1 MLDMRK
7 SVRISL
13 INERGK
19 KSNICYLLTV
29 DFGFSFCHEISNQA
43 TMDHILN
50 NNQNLEGSK
59 EKYNSKSHKFYR
71 TGTTLGGQE
80 DYKNSNRCEENK
92 KGRKETS

>member
-1 MLDMRK
+1 M
-7 SVRISL
+7 
-13 INERGK
+13 
-19 KSNICYLLTV
+19 

-50 NNQNLEGSK
+50 NYQNLEGSK

-80 DYKNSNRCEENK
+80 DYKKSNWCEENK

>member
-1 MLDMRK
+1 
-7 SVRISL
+7 
-13 INERGK
+13 
-19 KSNICYLLTV
+19 
-29 DFGFSFCHEISNQA
+29 
-43 TMDHILN
+43 MDHILN
-50 NNQNLEGSK
+50 NYQNLEGSK

>member
-43 TMDHILN
+43 TMDRILN
-50 NNQNLEGSK
+50 NYQNLEGSK

>member
-1 MLDMRK
+1 M
-7 SVRISL
+7 
-13 INERGK
+13 
-19 KSNICYLLTV
+19 

-50 NNQNLEGSK
+50 NYQNLEGSK

-80 DYKNSNRCEENK
+80 DYKNSNQCEENK

>member
-1 MLDMRK
+1 MSGYLSLMRG
-7 SVRISL
+7 
-13 INERGK
+13 GK

-50 NNQNLEGSK
+50 NYQNLEGSK

-80 DYKNSNRCEENK
+80 DYKNGNRCEENK